1 VDRKKILIIFVGA
14 WLSAAVL
21 TWFLYASTRAPKAE
35 KTVSIMAAARDMP
48 AGTRLQKGDV
58 KKIRVLEADAPKS
71 AVADE
76 KQLLDRAL
84 LFPVTANEPITPTKV
99 TGTTGVEGVPATI
112 EIGKRA
118 IAVQINDT
126 TGVAGLI
133 QPRAHVDVLFT
144 RSGSLADSVTSTI
157 LEDVVV
163 LAIGR
168 TTETTNSTTPAAAAT
183 TTTTTN
189 RAATLLVTPEQARI
203 LELAK
208 KQGTVSLVL
217 RNPLDTTTAP
227 PGATTAGSLYADGKI
242 PGPRRT
248 AAAAD
253 PPPPPKIEP
262 PKPVIV
268 EHKEEPKPKKRI
280 DVFRGDKH
288 VQESFE

>member
-1 VDRKKILIIFVGA
+1 MDRKKILIIFVGA
-14 WLSAAVL
+14 WVSAAVL
-21 TWFLYASTRAPKAE
+21 TYFLYAATRAPKAE
-35 KTVSIMAAARDMP
+35 KTVSIVAAARDMP

-58 KKIRVLEADAPKS
+58 KRIRVLEADAPRT

-76 KQLLDRAL
+76 KQVLDRPL
-84 LFPVTANEPITPTKV
+84 LFPVTANEPITPTKIA
-99 TGTTGVEGVPATI
+99 GTTGVEGVPASI

-118 IAVQINDT
+118 IAVTINDT

-144 RSGSLADSVTSTI
+144 RSGSMADAVTSTI

-168 TTETTNSTTPAAAAT
+168 VTETTNSTTPTAATAT
-183 TTTTTN
+183 TTTAN
-189 RAATLLVTPEQARI
+189 RAATLLVTPEQARV

-227 PGATTAGSLYADGKI
+227 PGATTAGSFYADGKI
-242 PGPRRT
+242 PAARRN
-248 AAAAD
+248 APD
-253 PPPPPKIEP
+253 PPPPPKVEP